1 VPIVDLQTQL
11 EGSFLYLIVLVAI
24 LFTCGW
30 LTVILNI
37 SIPAR
42 FLTSYLSKA
51 MCTSITLRCLARRR
65 RRRNGGGGGG
75 SGSGSGNDDAEAQ
88 PIAEDNVQSPSQSQ
102 PDSLQSNYPLVHQ
115 QMPHQSQQHLQ
126 HPRDPPPSPPTDA
139 DPRGNQ
145 NVFGQANYPREH
157 QEGES
162 IEMTERPPQQSQ
174 QHQDEH
180 RGGAVVGVGSHPL
193 VAFSTVSLLILMVLT
208 GGVDCQDARVSVIAS

>member
-1 VPIVDLQTQL
+1 
-11 EGSFLYLIVLVAI
+11 
-24 LFTCGW
+24 
-30 LTVILNI
+30 
-37 SIPAR
+37 
-42 FLTSYLSKA
+42 
-51 MCTSITLRCLARRR
+51 MCTSMTLRCLARRR
-65 RRRNGGGGGG
+65 RRNGGGGG
-75 SGSGSGNDDAEAQ
+75 SGSGSGNDDTEAQ

-115 QMPHQSQQHLQ
+115 QMPHHNQQHLQ
-126 HPRDPPPSPPTDA
+126 HPRDPPPSPPTGD

-174 QHQDEH
+174 QNQDEH

-208 GGVDCQDARVSVIAS
+208 GGVDCQDARVSVTATQ